1 MKHEIPFLRFCSHDW
16 DRETAESRIFRERPD
31 GPFYE
36 RPSGSSRILFQK
48 RFETSPRKEVDSIR
62 FLRLLIC
69 ASILVIMALPIYV
82 LFVPLDGDYSETES
96 IQYVSVV
103 EVTVEVPAD
112 NGWPKL
118 PWLYTPML
126 ERYVM
131 PDDPAVRQVADAL
144 REYADA
150 WGFSERRLAERAKDW
165 VYRNI
170 RYVSDSE
177 AHGLPDCWQT
187 PYQTLRLGTG
197 DCEDLAVL
205 YVSIC
210 EALGF
215 ETVLVSEPGHLS
227 AGVLLDADEWDCT
240 VSFGGK
246 EYLTAEATTSA
257 HLGDSKPD
265 VIMVYPTHAGLAVCL
280 IVLVDLLVIGL
291 TLFVFRRIA

>member
-1 MKHEIPFLRFCSHDW
+1 MPLKGVD
-16 DRETAESRIFRERPD
+16 AFR
-31 GPFYE
+31 G
-36 RPSGSSRILFQK
+36 
-48 RFETSPRKEVDSIR
+48 
-62 FLRLLIC
+62 LRLLIL
-69 ASILVIMALPIYV
+69 ALILAVMVLPIYS
-82 LFVPLDGDYSETES
+82 LIVPMDGDYSETES
-96 IQYVSVV
+96 VQYVSVV
-103 EVTVEVPAD
+103 EVAVEVPVD

-144 REYADA
+144 REYADE
-150 WGFSERRLAERAKDW
+150 WGFSERRLADKAKDW

-170 RYVSDSE
+170 SYVQDSE
-177 AHGLPDCWQT
+177 AHGLPDYWQT

-215 ETVLVSEPGHLS
+215 ETVLVSEPDHVS
-227 AGVLLDADEWDCT
+227 AGVLLDADDWDCT

-246 EYLTAEATTSA
+246 EYLTAEATTSSN
-257 HLGDSKPD
+257 LGDSKPD
-265 VIMVYPTHAGLAVCL
+265 VLMVYPTHAGLAVCL
-280 IVLVDLLVIGL
+280 IVLVDLLAIGL
-291 TLFVFRRIA
+291 TVFVFRGISG